1 MIGILLFLA
10 EIDLLVETC
19 SVLVTKVCF
28 SSSVLDESQKLF
40 HASWDCLFPF
50 QIKSSTMVFAEVMWL
65 H

>member
-50 QIKSSTMVFAEVMWL
+50 QIKV
-65 H
+65 